1 MFRRCRAISE
11 YLINEQIRAQEVRAL
26 GENGE
31 TLGIMPLAEALKIA
45 HDANLDLV
53 LIAPTANPP
62 VCKTVD
68 YSKFRYEAMRKAKEN
83 RRKQKTTEIKEVQLS
98 ATIAENDMNTK
109 AEMARKFLVKGNKVK
124 VALRFRG
131 REMAHQ
137 QAGFDIVMAFCEKLA
152 DCSSIDKAPKLE
164 GRNLTVILSEKK
176 SK

>member
-1 MFRRCRAISE
+1 M
-11 YLINEQIRAQEVRAL
+11 
-26 GENGE
+26 
-31 TLGIMPLAEALKIA
+31 
-45 HDANLDLV
+45 
-53 LIAPTANPP
+53 
-62 VCKTVD
+62 D
-68 YSKFRYEAMRKAKEN
+68 YIKFRYEAMRKAKEN

-152 DCSSIDKAPKLE
+152 DCSSIDKPPKLE